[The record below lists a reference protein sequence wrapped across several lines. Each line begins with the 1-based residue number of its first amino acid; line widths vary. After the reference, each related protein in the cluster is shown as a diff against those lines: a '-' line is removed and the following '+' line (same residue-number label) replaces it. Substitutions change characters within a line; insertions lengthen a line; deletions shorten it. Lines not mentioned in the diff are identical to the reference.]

1 MASETLIANRAM
13 DKLGAS
19 RITSL
24 SEDSHE
30 GRACSG
36 VFEILRDAELRSHP
50 WSFATKRAQLA
61 ADSVKPSF
69 GKANYFTL
77 PSDFLKLIES
87 DVNLNSEDRIIEG
100 RKIAT
105 DESGPLNIRYTARI
119 TDVGLMDPLF
129 VEMLACMI
137 ALELCETLTQ
147 SNSKKESIREDYKN
161 AMIKAKKANAFER
174 PPMQPPED
182 EWLTIRN

>member
-1 MASETLIANRAM
+1 M

-69 GKANYFTL
+69 GKAQL
-77 PSDFLKLIES
+77 LHSSVRFLKLIES
-87 DVNLNSEDRIIEG
+87 DVNLNSEDRIIEAA
-100 RKIAT
+100 KSQQMKAVLLIL
-105 DESGPLNIRYTARI
+105 DIL
-119 TDVGLMDPLF
+119 
-129 VEMLACMI
+129 
-137 ALELCETLTQ
+137 LEL
-147 SNSKKESIREDYKN
+147 
-161 AMIKAKKANAFER
+161 
-174 PPMQPPED
+174 PM
-182 EWLTIRN
+182 WV